1 GSGFLTGIGLR
12 RGGSSVAAVT
22 SADIWADNTA
32 RMSGTGVPNFKQ
44 LIKPMLR
51 WEATFHIFLA
61 TTKGKHEYNTR
72 WGGVVQK

>member
-1 GSGFLTGIGLR
+1 
-12 RGGSSVAAVT
+12 
-22 SADIWADNTA
+22 
-32 RMSGTGVPNFKQ
+32 MSGTGVPNFKQ

-61 TTKGKHEYNTR
+61 TTKGKHEHNTR